1 MKGFFRRDVA
11 LLAVNARFYF
21 FFVLCFGVLA
31 AFTHFS
37 SGFVSLYVMIFTA
50 ASIMNLF
57 GYDDVNRWQGYA
69 ATAPNGRR
77 AMVDARYL
85 LCLCLAALV
94 FLLQL
99 LLGALN
105 GGGEALALAGVYG
118 GVFLLY
124 AAILLPLSYRFGGTR
139 GRFVMLIL
147 VGVFSGLVAA
157 AGSAMILGQAAT
169 AGWRLKGLG
178 WFALPLLGL
187 GLTAQG
193 ISWWVSRGIMTRK
206 EL

>member
-11 LLAVNARFYF
+11 LLAVNVRFYF

-57 GYDDVNRWQGYA
+57 GYDDANRWQGYA
-69 ATAPNGRR
+69 ATAPNGRC

-85 LCLCLAALV
+85 LCLCLATLV

-99 LLGALN
+99 FLGALS
-105 GGGEALALAGVYG
+105 GGEALALAGIYG

-157 AGSAMILGQAAT
+157 AGSAMILGQMAT
-169 AGWRLKGLG
+169 VGWKPKSLG
-178 WFALPLLGL
+178 WFVLPLLGL
-187 GLTAQG
+187 GLVAQG
-193 ISWWVSRGIMTRK
+193 ISWRLSRVIMTRK

>member
-31 AFTHFS
+31 VFTHFS
-37 SGFVSLYVMIFTA
+37 SGFVSLYVMIFSA

-57 GYDDVNRWQGYA
+57 GYDDINRWQGYA

-94 FLLQL
+94 FLFQL
-99 LLGALN
+99 LLGALS
-105 GGGEALALAGVYG
+105 GGEALALAGIYG

-124 AAILLPLSYRFGGTR
+124 TAILLPLSYRFGGTR

-157 AGSAMILGQAAT
+157 AGGAMILGQMGT
-169 AGWRLKGLG
+169 VGWKLKGLG
-178 WFALPLLGL
+178 WFVFPLLCL
-187 GLTAQG
+187 GLIAQG
-193 ISWWVSRGIMTRK
+193 ISWRLSRVIMTRK